1 MYFELSTNTIANTNA
16 NTSPSMNLMSNP
28 SNIPGTAVINEP
40 LAAELTAL
48 LSFLEPLPQS
58 AVITTHM
65 QPDADAIG
73 SACAL
78 KGLLE
83 QLGVSA
89 RVINESP
96 TPSNLQF
103 LPEASS
109 IELYDA
115 LVHDPVLQ
123 SAHVIFCCDL
133 NDLRRTGRM
142 AGELANHRSRIVM
155 IDHHTNPQP
164 FYSACFHDNEATSTA
179 ELMYRLIKYRWPQL
193 LGATVATNIYAGV
206 MSDTGNFRFPRVTA
220 STHRMVAE
228 LLECGADPVD
238 IYNRMNNT
246 WSMAKTRLLGSVLST
261 MELHCNGQLCTLT
274 VPYAL
279 VDKENCSVDDL
290 EGMVH
295 YTLSVAGVRCGVL
308 IAERGN
314 GSEIKLS
321 FRSKGDVVVN
331 GVAATFGGGGHIY
344 AAGARTSQA
353 SLLQVKDEV
362 IARIAA
368 VLPA

>member
-1 MYFELSTNTIANTNA
+1 
-16 NTSPSMNLMSNP
+16 MSNP

-109 IELYDA
+109 IELYHA

-142 AGELANHRSRIVM
+142 AGELANHKSRIVM

-164 FYSACFHDNEATSTA
+164 FYAACFHDNEATSTA

-206 MSDTGNFRFPRVTA
+206 MSDTGN
-220 STHRMVAE
+220 
-228 LLECGADPVD
+228 
-238 IYNRMNNT
+238 
-246 WSMAKTRLLGSVLST
+246 
-261 MELHCNGQLCTLT
+261 
-274 VPYAL
+274 
-279 VDKENCSVDDL
+279 
-290 EGMVH
+290 
-295 YTLSVAGVRCGVL
+295 
-308 IAERGN
+308 
-314 GSEIKLS
+314 
-321 FRSKGDVVVN
+321 
-331 GVAATFGGGGHIY
+331 
-344 AAGARTSQA
+344 
-353 SLLQVKDEV
+353 
-362 IARIAA
+362 
-368 VLPA
+368 

>member
-1 MYFELSTNTIANTNA
+1 
-16 NTSPSMNLMSNP
+16 
-28 SNIPGTAVINEP
+28 
-40 LAAELTAL
+40 
-48 LSFLEPLPQS
+48 
-58 AVITTHM
+58 
-65 QPDADAIG
+65 
-73 SACAL
+73 
-78 KGLLE
+78 
-83 QLGVSA
+83 
-89 RVINESP
+89 
-96 TPSNLQF
+96 
-103 LPEASS
+103 
-109 IELYDA
+109 
-115 LVHDPVLQ
+115 
-123 SAHVIFCCDL
+123 
-133 NDLRRTGRM
+133 
-142 AGELANHRSRIVM
+142 
-155 IDHHTNPQP
+155 
-164 FYSACFHDNEATSTA
+164 
-179 ELMYRLIKYRWPQL
+179 MYRLIKYRWPQL

-274 VPYAL
+274 VPYSL
-279 VDKENCSVDDL
+279 VEQEHCSVDDL

-314 GSEIKLS
+314 GSDIKLS

-362 IARIAA
+362 IARITA